1 MILKNQNAG
10 QIFLIKDIPEKFE
23 CQNCKV
29 CMRIRLMEMGLM
41 PGSLIELTKH
51 QAGLWIVNILSDT
64 GQVESTIA
72 LREEEAE
79 RIILEDNE
87 CSIGFEPYY

>member
-23 CQNCKV
+23 CENCKV
-29 CMRIRLMEMGLM
+29 CMRLRLMEMGLM

-51 QAGLWIVNILSDT
+51 QAGLWIVNLLSDS

-79 RIILEDNE
+79 RIILEDNQ

>member
-10 QIFLIKDIPEKFE
+10 QIFLIKDVPEKIDCE
-23 CQNCKV
+23 NCKM
-29 CMRIRLMEMGLM
+29 CMRLRLMEMGLM

-51 QAGLWIVNILSDT
+51 QAGLWIVNLLSST

-79 RIILEDNE
+79 RIILEDKE
-87 CSIGFEPYY
+87 CSISFEPYF

>member
-10 QIFLIKDIPEKFE
+10 QIFLIKDVPEKVDCE
-23 CQNCKV
+23 NCKV
-29 CMRIRLMEMGLM
+29 CMRLRLMDMGLI
-41 PGSLIELTKH
+41 PGSLIELTKR
-51 QAGLWIVNILSDT
+51 QSGLWIVNLLSSS

-79 RIILEDNE
+79 RIILEDKE
-87 CSIGFEPYY
+87 CSISFEPYY